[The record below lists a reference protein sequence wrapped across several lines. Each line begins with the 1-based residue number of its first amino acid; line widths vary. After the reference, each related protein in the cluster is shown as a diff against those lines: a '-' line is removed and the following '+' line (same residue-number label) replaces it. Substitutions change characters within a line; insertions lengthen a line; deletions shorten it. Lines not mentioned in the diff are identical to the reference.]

1 MFATETLIAHGNV
14 DRSRGRNRIVIR
26 GKGSGSVSA
35 ADRIGIRSGFR
46 TVPAKLA
53 QAPPRFAQET
63 RLFLGAFCWK
73 NQPIVA
79 QSSELVCPRTDCA
92 AALLATAVGMA
103 DPAAPHRRRLR
114 ALHAQLRRPGTGS
127 ASPSR
132 AEAAASAYADDS
144 LRADP
149 HGKVH
154 FVEVEPN
161 VLLCAN
167 IYRPTNSDVHPVP
180 VVLAPRIASRP

>member
-1 MFATETLIAHGNV
+1 MPEDGLRGCPVGHCCWHG
-14 DRSRGRNRIVIR
+14 G
-26 GKGSGSVSA
+26 
-35 ADRIGIRSGFR
+35 
-46 TVPAKLA
+46 
-53 QAPPRFAQET
+53 
-63 RLFLGAFCWK
+63 
-73 NQPIVA
+73 
-79 QSSELVCPRTDCA
+79 
-92 AALLATAVGMA
+92 
-103 DPAAPHRRRLR
+103 PAAPHRRRLR

-180 VVLAPRIASRP
+180 VVLAHPVSPAVREQRQ